1 MKGRAIHLIAKQ
13 VEFDN
18 RNLYERVYIYLRDKI
33 VLNQLPP
40 GSRINYEELIE
51 ELGVSKTP
59 LRDGINRLQQEGLIE
74 VKPRSGTYVSIP
86 KVKDIV
92 EIYDVRKA
100 LECEAVQLASLSIP
114 KTELKSLLCEAE
126 QAEAEIKK
134 GNPEPFFQADR
145 RLHRTI
151 IQYSNNR
158 RLITFME
165 TLELQIKWFAI
176 IIAKN
181 FDRPLQANDM
191 HKKILTAMY
200 HSKVDEAKKRMEE
213 HIEEIKLYTVA
224 DYS

>member
-1 MKGRAIHLIAKQ
+1 MLKQ
-13 VEFDN
+13 VQFDN
-18 RNLYERVYIYLRDKI
+18 SNLYERVYIYLRDKI

-51 ELGVSKTP
+51 QLGVSKTP
-59 LRDGINRLQQEGLIE
+59 LRDAINRLQQEGLIE

-100 LECEAVQLASLSIP
+100 LESQAIQLASPRIP
-114 KTELKSLLCEAE
+114 KNELESFLREADH
-126 QAEAEIKK
+126 AEEEIKK
-134 GNPEPFFQADR
+134 GNAEPFFQADR
-145 RLHRTI
+145 QLHQMI
-151 IQYSNNR
+151 IQYSENR
-158 RLITFME
+158 RLITFMN
-165 TLELQIKWFAI
+165 TLELQIKWFGI

-181 FDRPLQANDM
+181 FERPLQANDM
-191 HKKILTAMY
+191 HKRILTAIY
-200 HSKVDEAKKRMEE
+200 HSNVDEAKKLMEE